1 MNMDSTFSGKL
12 IWITGA
18 SSGIGEALANAFAKE
33 GASLI
38 LSGRRVEALEDVA
51 QACAPAKCLILPFE
65 ATDFEVLPDMVAQAW
80 EWQGHVD
87 MLVNNAGVSQR
98 ARAIDTDMST
108 YRQLFEIDVFAPI
121 ALTKEI
127 LPKMLERGQGH
138 IATISSVAGKIGAP
152 GRTGYCA
159 AKHALQGFFDAL
171 RAENARL
178 GLRVTLV
185 TPGFI
190 RTNIARNALTGDGS
204 KRGRSDS
211 NIEAGMDVD
220 KAAQVILKGMAKGQE
235 EIPVGEGREMFALK
249 LKRFAPN
256 LVSRMTQ
263 KISLDEM
270 GEK

>member
-1 MNMDSTFSGKL
+1 MRFQNQT

-18 SSGIGEALANAFAKE
+18 SSGIGASLAKAFAKE

-38 LSGRRVEALEDVA
+38 LSGRRMEALEEVA
-51 QACAPAKCLILPFE
+51 QACAPAKYLILPFE
-65 ATDFEVLPDMVAQAW
+65 ATDFEALPDMVAQAW

-87 MLVNNAGVSQR
+87 MLINNAGVSQR
-98 ARAIDTDMST
+98 ARAVDTEMST

-138 IATISSVAGKIGAP
+138 VATVSSVAGKIGAP

-178 GLRVTLV
+178 GLRVTLI

-190 RTNIARNALTGDGS
+190 RTNIAKNALTGDGS
-204 KRGRSDS
+204 KRGKSDS
-211 NIEAGMDVD
+211 NIEAGMDPD
-220 KAAQVILKGMAKGQE
+220 KAAQVILNGMMKGKE

-249 LKRFAPN
+249 LKRFAPT

-263 KISLDEM
+263 KIGLDD
-270 GEK
+270 GVEK

>member
-1 MNMDSTFSGKL
+1 MRFQNQT

-18 SSGIGEALANAFAKE
+18 SSGIGASLAKAFSKE

-38 LSGRRVEALEDVA
+38 LSGRRMEALEEVA
-51 QACAPAKCLILPFE
+51 KACAPAKCLILPFE
-65 ATDFEVLPDMVAQAW
+65 ATDFEALPDMISQAW
-80 EWQGHVD
+80 DWQGHVD
-87 MLVNNAGVSQR
+87 MLINNAGVSQR
-98 ARAIDTDMST
+98 ARAVDTEMST

-127 LPKMLERGQGH
+127 LPKMLARGRGH
-138 IATISSVAGKIGAP
+138 IATVSSVAGKIGAP

-178 GLRVTLV
+178 GLRVTLI

-190 RTNIARNALTGDGS
+190 RTNIAKNALTGDGS
-204 KRGRSDS
+204 KRGKSDS
-211 NIEAGMDVD
+211 NIEAGMDPD
-220 KAAQVILKGMAKGQE
+220 KAAQVILNGMATGKE

-249 LKRFAPN
+249 LKRFAPA
-256 LVSRMTQ
+256 LLSRMTQ
-263 KISLDEM
+263 KIGLDDGVEN
-270 GEK
+270 